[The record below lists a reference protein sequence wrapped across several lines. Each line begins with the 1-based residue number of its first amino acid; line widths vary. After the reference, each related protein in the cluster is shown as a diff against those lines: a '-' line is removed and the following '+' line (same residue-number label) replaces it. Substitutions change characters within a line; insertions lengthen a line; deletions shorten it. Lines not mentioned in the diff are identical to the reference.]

1 MSRTLVLRRV
11 ARREFDEATDWY
23 DRQRAGLGADFIGE
37 VNRVFEDIQNQPE
50 LHAVVYTS
58 RDPSIWQSRA

>member
-50 LHAVVYTS
+50 LHAVVHTS